1 MAPEAPQV
9 SKVEVLLIEDDPL
22 WCENKKKSSN
32 NQTESSN
39 NKTVSGPRGPTS
51 QQGRGVID
59 TRSSFVARTQQ
70 EELQQQDGELLE
82 AAVGLA
88 NVSEE
93 ALEALEFAPS
103 LFIYPTEKHPPWSV
117 LHEARCPRRS
127 RARVLGGGARKDHWM
142 ASQCFSPLKGGI
154 LRVP

>member
-1 MAPEAPQV
+1 MAQEAPQV

-32 NQTESSN
+32 N
-39 NKTVSGPRGPTS
+39 KTVSSPRGPTS

-59 TRSSFVARTQQ
+59 TRSSFVARKQQ

-82 AAVGLA
+82 AAVGVA

-93 ALEALEFAPS
+93 ALEALEFAPC
-103 LFIYPTEKHPPWSV
+103 LFV
-117 LHEARCPRRS
+117 
-127 RARVLGGGARKDHWM
+127 
-142 ASQCFSPLKGGI
+142 SPS
-154 LRVP
+154 